1 MGGYGSVYKA
11 VLPAKSSCCCE
22 ETSLLLDGEKSNQ
35 KAFMSEI
42 CALTEIRHCNILKLY
57 GFCSHPKALF
67 WFMSFLEGG
76 GLVNLLNS
84 EEGVKVFDWIKR
96 VNIIKGVANVLSY
109 ICRDRGT
116 FGLWGAMAP
125 PNFFFF
131 FKLLV
136 YI

>member
-1 MGGYGSVYKA
+1 M
-11 VLPAKSSCCCE
+11 
-22 ETSLLLDGEKSNQ
+22 
-35 KAFMSEI
+35 
-42 CALTEIRHCNILKLY
+42 
-57 GFCSHPKALF
+57 
-67 WFMSFLEGG
+67 
-76 GLVNLLNS
+76 NLLNS
-84 EEGVKVFDWIKR
+84 EEGTKAFNWIKR